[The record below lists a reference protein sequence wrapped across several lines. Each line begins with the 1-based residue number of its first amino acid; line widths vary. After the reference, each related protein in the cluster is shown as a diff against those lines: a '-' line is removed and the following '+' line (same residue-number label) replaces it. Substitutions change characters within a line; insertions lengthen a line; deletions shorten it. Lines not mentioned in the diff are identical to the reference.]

1 MQPSVC
7 MNDAPDPN
15 HEQTILY
22 VVIAAV
28 GTIPVIIALGTG
40 GVFDAAATLGLVMLA
55 LAIAG
60 LLAMWRLARKQRR
73 RR

>member
-1 MQPSVC
+1 MQQPVC
-7 MNDAPDPN
+7 MNDAPDPD
-15 HEQTILY
+15 HEQLILY

-40 GVFDAAATLGLVMLA
+40 GVFDTTATLGLVMRA

-60 LLAMWRLARKQRR
+60 LLAMWRIARKQRHR
-73 RR
+73 E